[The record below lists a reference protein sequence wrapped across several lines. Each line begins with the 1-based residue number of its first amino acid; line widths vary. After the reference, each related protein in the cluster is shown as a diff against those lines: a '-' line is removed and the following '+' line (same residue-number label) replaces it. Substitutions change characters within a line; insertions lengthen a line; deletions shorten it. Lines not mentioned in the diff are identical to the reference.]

1 MSIRLSARER
11 ILKDL
16 REATPW
22 PKGEKAASRSPE
34 AAAGAAADS
43 GARIELFT
51 TKAAAAAA
59 VVKQVKTVA
68 EAAQTVVSLM
78 KEEGLSSAILS
89 GEEVVRTAG
98 IEPAL
103 KKAGI
108 EAISLSPEP
117 AAHKEA
123 CFTADAGITGAM
135 YAVAETGSLAL
146 VFDAKNPRLVSHAPF
161 CHIALLAAADILPDT
176 ETLFARIAERN
187 VKPSAMALVTG
198 PSMTADIALTPVR
211 GIHGPGRLHI
221 IIVG

>member
-1 MSIRLSARER
+1 
-11 ILKDL
+11 
-16 REATPW
+16 
-22 PKGEKAASRSPE
+22 
-34 AAAGAAADS
+34 
-43 GARIELFT
+43 
-51 TKAAAAAA
+51 
-59 VVKQVKTVA
+59 
-68 EAAQTVVSLM
+68 M

-89 GEEVVRTAG
+89 GEEAVRGTG

-108 EAISLSPEP
+108 EAVTLSRDP
-117 AAHKEA
+117 AVHKEA
-123 CFTADAGITGAM
+123 CYTAGAGITGAM
-135 YAVAETGSLAL
+135 YGVAETGSLVL

-161 CHIALLAAADILPDT
+161 CHVALLNAADILPDT
-176 ETLFARIAERN
+176 ETLFKRFAEGN